1 MPNRKD
7 WQPEDTQVETA
18 AMALRAQQMRLWNL
32 VEDSATVGRCWQQTP
47 VWLRCGY
54 RQMASAMLR
63 AVHRFAVRVPPPLG
77 AGRNHSFLF
86 SILRVMW
93 YY

>member
-32 VEDSATVGRCWQQTP
+32 VEDSATVDRCWQQKRIKES
-47 VWLRCGY
+47 LKG
-54 RQMASAMLR
+54 QD
-63 AVHRFAVRVPPPLG
+63 
-77 AGRNHSFLF
+77 N
-86 SILRVMW
+86 
-93 YY
+93 

>member
-32 VEDSATVGRCWQQTP
+32 VEDSATVGPLLAADSRLAEMRIP
-47 VWLRCGY
+47 ADGLRDVA
-54 RQMASAMLR
+54 RR
-63 AVHRFAVRVPPPLG
+63 PL
-77 AGRNHSFLF
+77 SFP
-86 SILRVMW
+86 
-93 YY
+93 

>member
-32 VEDSATVGRCWQQTP
+32 VEDSATVGRCWQH
-47 VWLRCGY
+47 VF
-54 RQMASAMLR
+54 RQI
-63 AVHRFAVRVPPPLG
+63 
-77 AGRNHSFLF
+77 N
-86 SILRVMW
+86 LRVVTS
-93 YY
+93 